1 MKGRRS
7 LLGLVGSLLLHGLAV
22 LAALALVSREPG
34 PAVVIVELGEAIRV
48 GDAAARAGLPG
59 SKSPRAP
66 VSQRKP
72 RESRSASVRPA
83 EREPVPERAAEPEP
97 SAVPSPAGDESP
109 VAAPSSPAIPPPSGS
124 QPAAG
129 ESIAES
135 IGAGIPGGGPLAML
149 APTGRGGEGGDGGIP
164 SEFGPYLVRL
174 RQRIQEGLSY
184 PATARRRGLAGTV
197 QLEIDLLPS
206 GTVASVIV
214 RSSSSHAVL
223 DEAALETVRRLSPD
237 PFPPGL
243 QSRPLRIRLPI
254 VFELQ

>member
-1 MKGRRS
+1 MKSRRS

-48 GDAAARAGLPG
+48 GDAAVRGALPAP
-59 SKSPRAP
+59 PRPP

-72 RESRSASVRPA
+72 RESRPASVRPA
-83 EREPVPERAAEPEP
+83 EREPVPEPAAEPEP
-97 SAVPSPAGDESP
+97 SVVPSPAADEFPAPALSP
-109 VAAPSSPAIPPPSGS
+109 SPIPPPSGS
-124 QPAAG
+124 QPTAG
-129 ESIAES
+129 ESIVES
-135 IGAGIPGGGPLAML
+135 IGAGIPGSGPLAML
-149 APTGRGGEGGDGGIP
+149 APAGRGGEGGDGGLP

-174 RQRIQEGLSY
+174 RQRIQEALNY
-184 PATARRRGLAGTV
+184 PTTARRRGLAGTV
-197 QLEIDLLPS
+197 QLDIDLLPS
-206 GTVASVIV
+206 GKVTSVIV

-223 DEAALETVRRLSPD
+223 DEAAVETVRRLSPD

>member
-22 LAALALVSREPG
+22 LAALALASREPG

-48 GDAAARAGLPG
+48 GDAGARAGLSGPL
-59 SKSPRAP
+59 SSPP

-72 RESRSASVRPA
+72 RGSRPSSVRPA

-97 SAVPSPAGDESP
+97 SAVLSPAGDESP
-109 VAAPSSPAIPPPSGS
+109 VAAPSSPAIPPPSSS
-124 QPAAG
+124 QPTAG
-129 ESIAES
+129 GSIAES
-135 IGAGIPGGGPLAML
+135 TGAGIPGGGPLAML
-149 APTGRGGEGGDGGIP
+149 APAGRGGEGGDGGLP

-174 RQRIQEGLSY
+174 RQRIQEALNY
-184 PATARRRGLAGTV
+184 PTTARRRGLAGTV

-206 GTVASVIV
+206 GKVASVIV
-214 RSSSSHAVL
+214 WSSSSHAVL
-223 DEAALETVRRLSPD
+223 DEAALDTVRRLSPD